1 MTWVRLFLAE
11 LRLSLQQKRLMDL
24 LKIKLSE
31 IMTNRPLTLHPKDK
45 IQRAIDLFEDLDIH
59 HIPIVVMS
67 EVVGIISEGDILFA
81 SESYISNSF
90 QEFLR
95 ERKLSID
102 AVEEVMTSP
111 VICVQQDQTLDDAL
125 EIMLSRRI
133 NALPVLEEKTLVG
146 LVTTYD
152 ILKSLKKQAK

>member
-1 MTWVRLFLAE
+1 MLQK
-11 LRLSLQQKRLMDL
+11 LSLQQKRPMDL
-24 LKIKLSE
+24 LKRKLSE
-31 IMTNRPLTLHPKDK
+31 IMTNKPLTLHPKDK
-45 IQRAIDLFEDLDIH
+45 IQRAIDLFDELDIH
-59 HIPIVVMS
+59 HIPIVVMNK
-67 EVVGIISEGDILFA
+67 VVGIISEGDILFA
-81 SESYISNSF
+81 SESYITNSF

-111 VICVQQDQTLDDAL
+111 VICVQHNQTLDEAL

-133 NALPVLEEKTLVG
+133 NALPVLEDNALVG